1 MKNVCFMHMTIKR
14 LFFSLPLLLVLM
26 LGNTGCSSDD
36 EYVTKVVVDEEDDD
50 DPNVIATFRKSKA
63 DKDVADFF
71 ASELPISYQMK
82 KGKPFNWN
90 VKLNA
95 GADESD
101 TCIIINDQSDFSLLY
116 RGEKPLPQIDFNSQT
131 LIIGWKPSD
140 AVSDIEKLVLRKENE
155 GYSLDL
161 CTLRYKEYAYLVETF
176 TCYICFW
183 GVFPKQ
189 TDAPI
194 AINFSVRWVNEPK

>member
-1 MKNVCFMHMTIKR
+1 MKRIRIIV
-14 LFFSLPLLLVLM
+14 LLLGLLILAGM
-26 LGNTGCSSDD
+26 TSCSSDD
-36 EYVTKVVVDEEDDD
+36 EYVAKVVVDEEDDN
-50 DPNVIATFRKSKA
+50 DPDVIATFRKSKA

-140 AVSDIEKLVLRKENE
+140 SVSDIEKLVLRKEDE

-161 CTLRYKEYAYLVETF
+161 WALRYTEYAYLVETF
-176 TCYICFW
+176 TSYTCFW

-189 TDAPI
+189 TEAPI
-194 AINFSVRWVNEPK
+194 AVNFSVRWINEPK

>member
-1 MKNVCFMHMTIKR
+1 MKRIRIIV
-14 LFFSLPLLLVLM
+14 LLLGL
-26 LGNTGCSSDD
+26 LILAGLTSCSSSDD
-36 EYVTKVVVDEEDDD
+36 EYVAKVVVDEEDDN
-50 DPNVIATFRKSKA
+50 DPDVIATFRKSKA

-116 RGEKPLPQIDFNSQT
+116 RGEKPLPQIDFKSQT

-140 AVSDIEKLVLRKENE
+140 SVSDIEKLVLRKENV

-161 CTLRYKEYAYLVETF
+161 CALRYTEYAYLVETF
-176 TCYICFW
+176 TSYTCFW

-189 TDAPI
+189 TEAPI
-194 AINFSVRWVNEPK
+194 AVNFSVRWINEPK

>member
-1 MKNVCFMHMTIKR
+1 MMKTIYFWV
-14 LFFSLPLLLVLM
+14 LGLLLLAAGM
-26 LGNTGCSSDD
+26 TSCSSDD
-36 EYVTKVVVDEEDDD
+36 EYVAKVVVDEEDDN
-50 DPNVIATFRKSKA
+50 DPDVIATFRKSKA

-116 RGEKPLPQIDFNSQT
+116 RGEKPLPQIDFKSQT

-140 AVSDIEKLVLRKENE
+140 SVSDIEKLVLRKENV

-161 CTLRYKEYAYLVETF
+161 CALRYTEYAYLVETF
-176 TCYICFW
+176 TSYTCFW

-189 TDAPI
+189 TEAPI
-194 AINFSVRWVNEPK
+194 AVNFSVRWINEPK

>member
-1 MKNVCFMHMTIKR
+1 MKRIRIIV
-14 LFFSLPLLLVLM
+14 LLSGLLISVGL
-26 LGNTGCSSDD
+26 TSCSSDD
-36 EYVTKVVVDEEDDD
+36 EYVAKVVVDEEDDN

-116 RGEKPLPQIDFNSQT
+116 RGEKPLPQIDFKSQT

-140 AVSDIEKLVLRKENE
+140 SVSDIEKLVLRKENE

>member
-1 MKNVCFMHMTIKR
+1 MKRIRIIVI
-14 LFFSLPLLLVLM
+14 LSGLLISVGL
-26 LGNTGCSSDD
+26 TSCSSDD
-36 EYVTKVVVDEEDDD
+36 EYVAKVVVDEEDDD

>member
-1 MKNVCFMHMTIKR
+1 MKTIYFWV
-14 LFFSLPLLLVLM
+14 LGLLLLAAGM
-26 LGNTGCSSDD
+26 TSCSSDD
-36 EYVTKVVVDEEDDD
+36 EYVAKVVVDEEDDN
-50 DPNVIATFRKSKA
+50 DPDVIATFRKSKA

-116 RGEKPLPQIDFNSQT
+116 RGEKPLPQIDFKSQT

-140 AVSDIEKLVLRKENE
+140 SVSDIEKLVLRKENV

-161 CTLRYKEYAYLVETF
+161 CALRYTEYAYLVETF
-176 TCYICFW
+176 TSYTCFW

-189 TDAPI
+189 TEAPI
-194 AINFSVRWVNEPK
+194 AVNFSVRWINEPK

>member
-1 MKNVCFMHMTIKR
+1 MKRIRIIV
-14 LFFSLPLLLVLM
+14 LLLGL
-26 LGNTGCSSDD
+26 LILAGLTSCSSSDD
-36 EYVTKVVVDEEDDD
+36 EYVAKVVVDEEDDN
-50 DPNVIATFRKSKA
+50 DPDVIATFRKSKA

-140 AVSDIEKLVLRKENE
+140 SVSDIEKLVLRKENV

-161 CTLRYKEYAYLVETF
+161 CALRYTEYAYLVETF
-176 TCYICFW
+176 TSYTCFW

-189 TDAPI
+189 TEAPI
-194 AINFSVRWVNEPK
+194 AVNFSVRWINEPK

>member
-1 MKNVCFMHMTIKR
+1 MKRIRIIV
-14 LFFSLPLLLVLM
+14 LLLGL
-26 LGNTGCSSDD
+26 LILAGLTSCSSSDD
-36 EYVTKVVVDEEDDD
+36 EYVAKVVVDEEDDN

-116 RGEKPLPQIDFNSQT
+116 RGEKPLPQIDFKSQT

-140 AVSDIEKLVLRKENE
+140 SVSDIEKLVLRKENE

-161 CTLRYKEYAYLVETF
+161 CALRYTEYAYLVETF
-176 TCYICFW
+176 TSYTCFW

-189 TDAPI
+189 TEAPI
-194 AINFSVRWVNEPK
+194 AVNFSVRWINEPK